1 MMEQTGTYFRLT
13 TVLLQIEEVPLD
25 LCLCRY
31 MERTVTLL
39 VKTNLT
45 LVLTGSELRDF
56 MSIHVVNVQKKD
68 ALYKALC
75 VNVLQVANLIA
86 HTLIAQLLAM
96 NQFPVEAVHMF
107 QEVVNTTRDW
117 IVLKISLVRH
127 VQKLSLIHI

>member
-1 MMEQTGTYFRLT
+1 
-13 TVLLQIEEVPLD
+13 
-25 LCLCRY
+25 

-127 VQKLSLIHI
+127 VQKELQKTVLVRLTFKHRLNREILLKPSN